1 MRIKIVVLSRG
12 RSAPA
17 LHPFFFCCT
26 CVYSASVSP
35 HSQSI
40 DTERALARVRSSASQ
55 TCLWFFSIREIIKGV
70 ISIPNSCILRARSSC
85 VIGGFCNARPSRTDY
100 SCSNSAL
107 FSCGQPVQSAFLLC
121 SFNCN
126 KCTYS
131 KTACRPF
138 ALRPITSRS
147 RFPQLY

>member
-17 LHPFFFCCT
+17 LRPFFFCCT

-85 VIGGFCNARPSRTDY
+85 VIGGFCNARPSRTR
-100 SCSNSAL
+100 SAHIL
-107 FSCGQPVQSAFLLC
+107 PRIR
-121 SFNCN
+121 N
-126 KCTYS
+126 K
-131 KTACRPF
+131 F
-138 ALRPITSRS
+138 
-147 RFPQLY
+147 FPTLYTHLHLSTTDVFIQFIDFTMKPDIMLTRIDVKYPL

>member
-1 MRIKIVVLSRG
+1 MVLSRG

-17 LHPFFFCCT
+17 LRPFFFCCT

-85 VIGGFCNARPSRTDY
+85 VIGGFCNARPSRTR
-100 SCSNSAL
+100 SAHILPRSETNSFPL
-107 FSCGQPVQSAFLLC
+107 YILTYTYLLQM
-121 SFNCN
+121 FFIQFIDFTM
-126 KCTYS
+126 KPDIMLTRIDVKY
-131 KTACRPF
+131 P
-138 ALRPITSRS
+138 L
-147 RFPQLY
+147 

>member
-17 LHPFFFCCT
+17 LRPFFFCCT

-55 TCLWFFSIREIIKGV
+55 TCLWFFSIREIIKGSSPSPIAV
-70 ISIPNSCILRARSSC
+70 FYVRGRPASSEASATPGPAGRAPRIYCLGSETNSFPLYIL
-85 VIGGFCNARPSRTDY
+85 TY
-100 SCSNSAL
+100 TY
-107 FSCGQPVQSAFLLC
+107 LLQM
-121 SFNCN
+121 FFIQFIDFTM
-126 KCTYS
+126 KPDIMLTRIDVKY
-131 KTACRPF
+131 PF
-138 ALRPITSRS
+138 
-147 RFPQLY
+147 

>member
-85 VIGGFCNARPSRTDY
+85 VIGGFCNARPSRDALRAY
-100 SCSNSAL
+100 IASDQKQILSHFIYSAL
-107 FSCGQPVQSAFLLC
+107 HLSTTDVFYPV
-121 SFNCN
+121 
-126 KCTYS
+126 Y
-131 KTACRPF
+131 
-138 ALRPITSRS
+138 
-147 RFPQLY
+147 